1 MSIHSN
7 ERKRTFRIVWSW
19 TSEEGQ
25 KNVCPNR
32 LDSYRIDLI
41 TSLFLGDIHS
51 TLLPII
57 R

>member
-1 MSIHSN
+1 MSIHSD
-7 ERKRTFRIVWSW
+7 EPKKTFRIVWSW

-41 TSLFLGDIHS
+41 TSLFPGNFDS